1 MSGKSQKKQTG
12 KVNYIWVLAGAY
24 LIWQAWKLG
33 KVLVNGEA
41 GMPVASVISI
51 VLFLGVGGWLL
62 RREWVAYKFGMDHID
77 DPETWSDEPYE
88 PEELPESAENEAA
101 EDEVLQEDEEA

>member
-1 MSGKSQKKQTG
+1 MSGNPKKKQTG
-12 KVNYIWVLAGAY
+12 KVNYIRVLAGAY

-33 KVLVNGEA
+33 KVLVSGETSV
-41 GMPVASVISI
+41 PVASAISL

-77 DPETWSDEPYE
+77 DPETWNDEPYE
-88 PEELPESAENEAA
+88 PEELPEAEKSEAA
-101 EDEVLQEDEEA
+101 EDEVPQEEDE